1 MEILGK
7 KCIRATVATLGSC
20 WLLAGAAYAADMGT
34 IDLSKE
40 KVAEIQQFIEGEK
53 KSAAFNE
60 IAVYATDKDG
70 NTTRI
75 ASTDKSA
82 VGKPAD
88 PEDID
93 AIINDKVVSI
103 PEGKT
108 LDVTVPLH
116 NDKGLPAAVAG
127 IKLATTDSLDKNA
140 AQKKAEEVA
149 KKIGAIMIK

>member
-1 MEILGK
+1 MEKLGQKGILTTVAILG
-7 KCIRATVATLGSC
+7 SF
-20 WLLAGAAYAADMGT
+20 WLLAGAAHAAELGT
-34 IDLSKE
+34 MDLSKE
-40 KVAEIQQFIEGEK
+40 KVTEIQQFIEDEK
-53 KSAAFNE
+53 KSGDVDE

-93 AIINDKVVSI
+93 AIINDQVVSI
-103 PEGKT
+103 PEGKK
-108 LDVTVPLH
+108 LDVTVALH

-127 IKLATTDSLDKNA
+127 IKLGTTDKRDKNA
-140 AQKKAEEVA
+140 SQKMAEEIA
-149 KKIGAIMIK
+149 KKIGAVMLK